1 MAALACGNCHQGEFS
16 DGRLAYKPA
25 LLSGLEVKWAS
36 TYLGPELRI
45 NASFNRSESMAL
57 SALAALTVCRP
68 MAMVRLLPST
78 A

>member
-1 MAALACGNCHQGEFS
+1 MGSA
-16 DGRLAYKPA
+16 
-25 LLSGLEVKWAS
+25 
-36 TYLGPELRI
+36 YLGPELRI